1 MAFKSI
7 GDLLEKAGEFEI
19 RLERYYAAIRD
30 ESQDNGVRLLTYY
43 LSRHRRHLQQA
54 LNGMDHDKIE
64 HIRKIKLKYDIDFQP
79 EKAFH
84 LITTSPSDIRGKGLL
99 EAAASYDE
107 ELVELYKDVLQHPL
121 NTEASVFIET
131 LIRIEEKDIVML
143 KKMIAM
149 NYF

>member
-1 MAFKSI
+1 MAFESI
-7 GDLLEKAGEFEI
+7 GDLLDRAGEFET

-54 LNGMDHDKIE
+54 LNGLNPGKVG
-64 HIRKIKLKYDIDFQP
+64 HIRRIKLKYDIDFHL

-84 LITTSPSDIRGKGLL
+84 LIKTPPCDIKGTELL
-99 EAAASYDE
+99 EAAVSYDE
-107 ELVELYKDVLQHPL
+107 ELVKLYKNILQQPL
-121 NTEASVFIET
+121 STEASVFIET
-131 LIRIEEKDIVML
+131 LIRVEEKDIVML

-149 NYF
+149 DYF